1 MKKYTQEKA
10 VKKLIEKFPD
20 AIVNY
25 YGTMDLDFVS
35 TVDRFADRIME
46 KIDPLER
53 IGWFGKQFNSK
64 DECARHIATYLFDLN
79 EACQKFL
86 DEHYYE
92 VDGEIYKWDESEEDD
107 EDNDD
112 FEF

>member
-1 MKKYTQEKA
+1 MQ
-10 VKKLIEKFPD
+10 
-20 AIVNY
+20 N
-25 YGTMDLDFVS
+25 
-35 TVDRFADRIME
+35 
-46 KIDPLER
+46 
-53 IGWFGKQFNSK
+53 
-64 DECARHIATYLFDLN
+64 
-79 EACQKFL
+79 FL